1 MKHCGHL
8 HGNEWFQ
15 IKNHKYSYKPLPK
28 NVTIKS
34 SNIEGLGLFSTE
46 VILTGTDLGVSHV
59 ILHDYEL
66 IRTGLGSWV
75 NHNENPNC
83 VIQILGNKIHLIV
96 AEAVDENT
104 ELTLDYNDSLDYIIN
119 NFPNLN
125 I

>member
-1 MKHCGHL
+1 ML
-8 HGNEWFQ
+8 Q
-15 IKNHKYSYKPLPK
+15 IKNHKYNYKPLPK

-46 VILTGTDLGVSHV
+46 VILTGTDLGVSHL
-59 ILHDYEL
+59 ITDDYEL
-66 IRTGLGSWV
+66 FRTPLGGFPNFS
-75 NHNENPNC
+75 ETPNC
-83 VIQILGNKIHLIV
+83 IIQILGKRIHLIV

-104 ELTLDYNDSLDYIIN
+104 ELTLDYNNSLDYIIN